1 MLQKWIDRGVTYC
14 IGHSKSVIGAAIL
27 LAALSAIYTARHFT
41 IDTDINNLISER
53 LPWRENEIAFQRA
66 FPQTIELILVDV
78 AANSPEAAKAAA
90 REVSQAL
97 SKKPDLFR
105 SVRDQLDSSF
115 FRRNGLLFLPPDQ
128 VAQVTQQLS
137 DAAPLLSGLARDP
150 SLRGLVQA
158 LVGIVDYAKH
168 GYVSFDE
175 MERPLK
181 LAAAALEGVAQDRPV
196 EFSWR
201 TLVRGDPRPLD
212 LHRFVEVRPVLDRA
226 ALEPGGKAT
235 AAIRE
240 IVSQLG
246 LQAKFGAQTSLTGPV
261 IISDNQFAG
270 VHEGAALNGVVTG
283 VIVLIIFEESR

>member
-14 IGHSKSVIGAAIL
+14 IAHSKSVIAAAIL
-27 LAALSAIYTARHFT
+27 LAALSAIYTARHFS

-78 AANSPEAAKAAA
+78 AADSPEAAKAAA

-150 SLRGLVQA
+150 NLRGLVQA

-181 LAAAALEGVAQDRPV
+181 L
-196 EFSWR
+196 S
-201 TLVRGDPRPLD
+201 
-212 LHRFVEVRPVLDRA
+212 
-226 ALEPGGKAT
+226 
-235 AAIRE
+235 
-240 IVSQLG
+240 
-246 LQAKFGAQTSLTGPV
+246 
-261 IISDNQFAG
+261 
-270 VHEGAALNGVVTG
+270 
-283 VIVLIIFEESR
+283 